1 MRNLLKRAQLRTHD
15 DALPAPPAR
24 STLSLLRDLQFSIR
38 QLRRA
43 KVFAAVAILTLALGI
58 GSNAAIFSVFYSVLL
73 RPLSFRDA
81 DRIVIVNE
89 RAKQFP
95 TLSVSW
101 QNLRDWE
108 TQSTSFEEFG
118 AARVFTMALTGNE
131 EPEQVPSEM
140 ISGNLLHLLGVNTAA
155 GRVITASDDQ
165 PSSSAVALLGY
176 GLWQRKY
183 SGAPDILGKSITLDR
198 QSYTVVGILPKG
210 YELLNQTPDVVIA
223 MGPWAAKLPDDR
235 SWHPGIFAIAR
246 LKSDVT
252 LAQARAEM
260 STIAQRLY
268 EKYPNDNIAIDA
280 VVNPMHEQLVSQARP
295 ALLTLLG
302 AVVFVLLIA
311 CGNIANLML
320 TRATARRRELSIRIS
335 LGASDWQI
343 IRQLIIE
350 GLLLSLM
357 GAVAG
362 VALAYALLPSLIRL
376 AGTSLPTNADVRI
389 DVHVLLFTA
398 LLSICAGVLFGVA
411 PAGHVR
417 ISDLRSILN
426 ESERAGVGKQART
439 LRNILVVSEISL
451 ALLLLMGAGLFVRSL
466 NRLSAVSLG
475 FSDDHILVA
484 DLQVPPPSAAPA
496 DAHRNMDF
504 YDNTLRELHSLPGV
518 RSAAAASVLPVSG
531 QGSVIHFNI
540 QGRPPRNGSEYI
552 MANYR
557 TISSEYFQT
566 LRIPLLQG
574 RWIES
579 TDREN
584 TPPIVVINEAMA
596 KTYFPNENPIGK
608 KMQIGATPEND
619 VPWMMIV
626 GVVGNVKQSLVAD
639 MPTEFYVPY
648 RQANEV
654 LPVRTMSVVLRT
666 EVDPRAL
673 IPDLRATVHRVN
685 PNQPVVKIRTMEDNV
700 AQNFSQP
707 RFRTL
712 LLVVFAGIALLIA
725 AVGVY
730 GVMAYAT
737 VQRAGEMAIR
747 MALGCSVERVF
758 MLVVTDGLR
767 LTLIGIVIGSA
778 FGLALSRWLK
788 SLLFGVSATDALTLT
803 GSILVVLLAGLAAT
817 LIPARRASRIQ
828 IATMMREN

>member
-1 MRNLLKRAQLRTHD
+1 M
-15 DALPAPPAR
+15 
-24 STLSLLRDLQFSIR
+24 SLVRDLQFSIR
-38 QLRRA
+38 QLRRS
-43 KVFAAVAILTLALGI
+43 KLFASIAVTTLALGI
-58 GSNAAIFSVFYSVLL
+58 GCNTAIFSVFYSVLL
-73 RPLSFRDA
+73 RPLPFA
-81 DRIVIVNE
+81 DPDRVVIVSE
-89 RAKQFP
+89 RAKDFP
-95 TLSVSW
+95 ILSVTW

-108 TQSTSFEEFG
+108 AQSTSFEEFG
-118 AARVFTMALTGNE
+118 AARVFTMALTGKG
-131 EPEQVPSEM
+131 EPEQIPSQM
-140 ISGNLLHLLGVNTAA
+140 ISGNLLHLLGVNVIAGRSITAA
-155 GRVITASDDQ
+155 DDQ
-165 PSSSAVALLGY
+165 PSSAAVVLLGY

-183 SGAPDILGKSITLDR
+183 GGSASIIGQSMTLDR
-198 QSYTVVGILPKG
+198 QSYTIIGVLPKG
-210 YELLNQTPDVVIA
+210 YGLLNQTPDIVTA

-235 SWHPGIFAIAR
+235 SWHPGIIAIAR
-246 LKSDVT
+246 LKTNVT

-260 STIAQRLY
+260 STIARRLY
-268 EKYPNDNIAIDA
+268 QKYPDTNIALDA

-302 AVVFVLLIA
+302 AVIFVLLIA

-350 GLLLSLM
+350 GLLLSIM
-357 GAVAG
+357 GAIAG

-376 AGTSLPTNADVRI
+376 AGNSLPTNADVHI
-389 DVHVLLFTA
+389 DLHVLLFTA
-398 LLSICAGVLFGVA
+398 ILSICAGVFFGVA

-417 ISDLRSILN
+417 IADLRAILN
-426 ESERAGVGKQART
+426 ETERAGVGKQART

-518 RSAAAASVLPVSG
+518 RSVAAASFLPVSG

-574 RWIES
+574 RWIEN

-596 KTYFPNENPIGK
+596 KTYFPNESPLGK
-608 KMQIGATPEND
+608 KMQIGATPDKD

-654 LPVRTMSVVLRT
+654 LPVRIMSVVLRT

-737 VQRAGEMAIR
+737 LQRAGEMAIR
-747 MALGCSVERVF
+747 IALGCSVEQIF
-758 MLVVTDGLR
+758 LLVVRDGLR
-767 LTLIGIVIGSA
+767 LTLIGIVIGTT
-778 FGLALSRWLK
+778 FGLALGRWLK
-788 SLLFGVSATDALTLT
+788 SLLFGVSATDAVTLA
-803 GSILVVLLAGLAAT
+803 GAIFVVLVAGLAAT
-817 LIPARRASRIQ
+817 LIPARRASRIE

>member
-1 MRNLLKRAQLRTHD
+1 VCDSEFHSDRSLT
-15 DALPAPPAR
+15 AR
-24 STLSLLRDLQFSIR
+24 EVTLSLLRDLQFSIR

-43 KVFAAVAILTLALGI
+43 KIFAFVAIITLALGI
-58 GSNAAIFSVFYSVLL
+58 GCNTAIFSVFYSVLL
-73 RPLSFRDA
+73 RPLSFHNP
-81 DRIVIVNE
+81 DRVVIISE

-101 QNLRDWE
+101 QNLRDWQ
-108 TQSTSFEEFG
+108 TQSTSFEQFG
-118 AARVFTMALTGNE
+118 AARVFTMALTGGD

-140 ISGNLLHLLGVNTAA
+140 ISGNLLHLLGVAVVA
-155 GRVITASDDQ
+155 GRGITPSDDQ
-165 PSSSAVALLGY
+165 PSSFSVALLGY
-176 GLWQRKY
+176 SLWQRKY
-183 SGAPDILGKSITLDR
+183 SGSADILGKSITLDR
-198 QSYTVVGILPKG
+198 QSYTVIGVLPKS
-210 YELLNQTPDVVIA
+210 YELLQQTPDIVIA

-246 LKSDVT
+246 LKSSVT
-252 LAQARAEM
+252 LTQARAEM
-260 STIAQRLY
+260 STIARRLY
-268 EKYPNDNIAIDA
+268 EKYPNDNIALDA

-302 AVVFVLLIA
+302 AVIFVLLIA
-311 CGNIANLML
+311 CGNIGNLML

-350 GLLLSLM
+350 GLLLSVM
-357 GAVAG
+357 GAIAG
-362 VALAYALLPSLIRL
+362 VALAYALLPSLLHL
-376 AGTSLPTNADVRI
+376 AGTSLPPNADVRI
-389 DVHVLLFTA
+389 DIHVLLFTA
-398 LLSICAGVLFGVA
+398 VLSICAGVFFGVA

-417 ISDLRSILN
+417 IPDLRAILN

-466 NRLSAVSLG
+466 SRLSAVSLG
-475 FSDDHILVA
+475 FSDDHILIA

-518 RSAAAASVLPVSG
+518 RSVAAASYIPVNG
-531 QGSVIHFNI
+531 QGAVIHFNI
-540 QGRPPRNGSEYI
+540 QGHPPRNGSEYI

-574 RWIES
+574 RWIEN

-596 KTYFPNENPIGK
+596 KTYFPNESPLGK
-608 KMQIGATPEND
+608 KMQIGATPDNT
-619 VPWMMIV
+619 VPWMMVV

-654 LPVRTMSVVLRT
+654 LPVRTMSVLLRT

-700 AQNFSQP
+700 AQNFAQP

-712 LLVVFAGIALLIA
+712 LLVVFAAIALLIA
-725 AVGVY
+725 AIGVY

-737 VQRAGEMAIR
+737 VQRASEMAIR
-747 MALGCSVERVF
+747 MALGCSVEQIF
-758 MLVVTDGLR
+758 MLVLTDGLR
-767 LTLIGIVIGSA
+767 LTIIGVLIGTA
-778 FGLALSRWLK
+778 FGLALGRWLK
-788 SLLFGVSATDALTLT
+788 SLLFGVSTTDALTLV
-803 GSILVVLLAGLAAT
+803 GSIVVVLIAGLAAT
-817 LIPARRASRIQ
+817 LIPARRASRIE

>member
-1 MRNLLKRAQLRTHD
+1 M
-15 DALPAPPAR
+15 
-24 STLSLLRDLQFSIR
+24 SLVRDLQFSLR
-38 QLRRA
+38 QLRRS
-43 KVFAAVAILTLALGI
+43 KLFAVVAVVTLALGI
-58 GSNAAIFSVFYSVLL
+58 GCNTAIFSVFYSVML
-73 RPLSFRDA
+73 RPLPFPDPN
-81 DRIVIVNE
+81 RIVIVSE
-89 RAKQFP
+89 HARDFP
-95 TLSVSW
+95 ILSVSW
-101 QNLRDWE
+101 QNLKDWE
-108 TQSTSFEEFG
+108 AQSTSFEEFG
-118 AARVFTMALTGNE
+118 ATRVLTMALTGNG
-131 EPEQVPSEM
+131 EPEQIPAQM
-140 ISGNLLHLLGVNTAA
+140 ISGNLLHLLGVNAIAGRSITAA
-155 GRVITASDDQ
+155 DDQ
-165 PSSSAVALLGY
+165 PSSAAVAVLGY

-183 SGAPDILGKSITLDR
+183 SASPGVIGQSITLDR
-198 QSYTVVGILPKG
+198 QSYTVIGVLPKG
-210 YELLNQTPDVVIA
+210 YELLQQTPDIVVA
-223 MGPWAAKLPDDR
+223 MGPWASKLPDDR
-235 SWHPGIFAIAR
+235 SWHPGIIAIAR
-246 LKSDVT
+246 LKSSVT
-252 LAQARAEM
+252 LAQARSEM
-260 STIAQRLY
+260 STIARRLLA
-268 EKYPNDNIAIDA
+268 KYPTDNIALDA

-295 ALLTLLG
+295 ALITLLG
-302 AVVFVLLIA
+302 AVIFVLLIA

-320 TRATARRRELSIRIS
+320 TRATARRREISIRIS

-362 VALAYALLPSLIRL
+362 VALAYVLMPSLLHIA
-376 AGTSLPTNADVRI
+376 AGSLPPGADVHI
-389 DVHVLLFTA
+389 DIHVLLFSA
-398 LLSICAGVLFGVA
+398 LLSICAGVFFGVA
-411 PAGHVR
+411 PAGHIR
-417 ISDLRSILN
+417 LADLRSILN
-426 ESERAGVGKQART
+426 ETERAGVGKQART
-439 LRNILVVSEISL
+439 LRNALVVSEISL

-484 DLQVPPPSAAPA
+484 DLQVPPPSSNPA

-504 YDNTLRELHSLPGV
+504 YDNTLRALHSLPGV
-518 RSAAAASVLPVSG
+518 RTVAAASFLPVSG

-540 QGRPPRNGSEYI
+540 QGRPPRDASEYI

-557 TISSEYFQT
+557 TVSSEYFEA
-566 LRIPLLQG
+566 LRIPLLAG
-574 RWIES
+574 RWIEDS
-579 TDREN
+579 DREN
-584 TPPIVVINEAMA
+584 TQPVVVINQAMA
-596 KTYFPNENPIGK
+596 RTYFGNDSPIGK
-608 KMQIGATPEND
+608 KMQIGATPDKD

-666 EVDPRAL
+666 EVDPRGL
-673 IPDLRATVHRVN
+673 IPELRATVHQIN
-685 PNQPVVKIRTMEDNV
+685 PNQPVVKIRTMEENV

-747 MALGCSVERVF
+747 MALGCSVERIF
-758 MLVVTDGLR
+758 RLVVIDGLR
-767 LTLIGIVIGSA
+767 LTLIGVVIGTA
-778 FGLALSRWLK
+778 LGLALGRWLK
-788 SLLFGVSATDALTLT
+788 SLLFGVSATDAATLT
-803 GSILVVLLAGLAAT
+803 GAILVVVAAGVVAS
-817 LIPARRASRIQ
+817 LIPARRASRVE

>member
-1 MRNLLKRAQLRTHD
+1 
-15 DALPAPPAR
+15 
-24 STLSLLRDLQFSIR
+24 
-38 QLRRA
+38 
-43 KVFAAVAILTLALGI
+43 
-58 GSNAAIFSVFYSVLL
+58 
-73 RPLSFRDA
+73 
-81 DRIVIVNE
+81 
-89 RAKQFP
+89 
-95 TLSVSW
+95 
-101 QNLRDWE
+101 
-108 TQSTSFEEFG
+108 
-118 AARVFTMALTGNE
+118 
-131 EPEQVPSEM
+131 
-140 ISGNLLHLLGVNTAA
+140 
-155 GRVITASDDQ
+155 
-165 PSSSAVALLGY
+165 
-176 GLWQRKY
+176 
-183 SGAPDILGKSITLDR
+183 
-198 QSYTVVGILPKG
+198 
-210 YELLNQTPDVVIA
+210 

-246 LKSDVT
+246 LKSDVP
-252 LAQARAEM
+252 LANARAEM
-260 STIAQRLY
+260 STIAHRLY
-268 EKYPNDNIAIDA
+268 EKYPNDNIALDA

-302 AVVFVLLIA
+302 AVIFVLLIA

-376 AGTSLPTNADVRI
+376 AGTSLPANANVRI
-389 DVHVLLFTA
+389 DIHVLLFTA
-398 LLSICAGVLFGVA
+398 LLSICAGVFFGVA

-417 ISDLRSILN
+417 ISDLRAILN

-466 NRLSAVSLG
+466 SRLSAVSLG

-518 RSAAAASVLPVSG
+518 RTVAAASTLPVSG
-531 QGSVIHFNI
+531 QGAVIHFNI

-584 TPPIVVINEAMA
+584 TQPIVVINEAMV

-608 KMQIGATPEND
+608 KMQIGATPDNS
-619 VPWMMIV
+619 VPWMIIV

-673 IPDLRATVHRVN
+673 ISDLRATVHRVN

-737 VQRAGEMAIR
+737 VQRGGEMAIR
-747 MALGCSVERVF
+747 MALGCSVEKIF

-767 LTLIGIVIGSA
+767 LTLIGIVIGTA

-803 GSILVVLLAGLAAT
+803 GSILVVLIAGLAAT
-817 LIPARRASRIQ
+817 LIPARRASRIE